1 MAETTAAATGGA
13 ASALD
18 FSETTAAASGGVAS
32 ALETVL
38 TRSGY
43 LAELESERSVEAQG
57 RIENLQELVGSAR
70 DFDDQ
75 VERGDFTGL
84 VAIGG
89 VGVGAGADDGSIA
102 PEGLARVQAFLEA
115 ISLVTDLDENDP
127 EQSSVTLMTLHSA
140 KGLEYPVVFLI
151 GLEDGVFPHVR
162 SLGDPDE
169 LEEERRLC
177 YVGITRAEQRLYLCH
192 AWSRMMFGST
202 DYRPPSR
209 FLDEIPAE
217 LMMAIGEEEKRGKGL
232 GRHRDAVV
240 AHAMRRQNAPADE
253 HPAPAEPTGARGAD
267 QIGLRVGDD
276 VSHERF
282 GEGVI
287 IDIEGAGDKAEA
299 IVRFRGDAGEKRLLL
314 VWAPLTRV

>member
-1 MAETTAAATGGA
+1 M
-13 ASALD
+13 
-18 FSETTAAASGGVAS
+18 
-32 ALETVL
+32 
-38 TRSGY
+38 
-43 LAELESERSVEAQG
+43 
-57 RIENLQELVGSAR
+57 
-70 DFDDQ
+70 
-75 VERGDFTGL
+75 
-84 VAIGG
+84 
-89 VGVGAGADDGSIA
+89 
-102 PEGLARVQAFLEA
+102 QAFLEA

-127 EQSSVTLMTLHSA
+127 EASSVTLMTLHSA

-217 LMMAIGEEEKRGKGL
+217 LMMVIGEEEKRGKGL
-232 GRHRDAVV
+232 GRHRDSVV
-240 AHAMRRQNAPADE
+240 AAAMRRQTRAGRASARRAVAPA
-253 HPAPAEPTGARGAD
+253 GARGAD

-287 IDIEGAGDKAEA
+287 VDIEGSGDKAEA
-299 IVRFRGDAGEKRLLL
+299 IVRFRDVGEKRLLL
-314 VWAPLTRV
+314 VWAPLTRCR

>member
-1 MAETTAAATGGA
+1 
-13 ASALD
+13 
-18 FSETTAAASGGVAS
+18 
-32 ALETVL
+32 
-38 TRSGY
+38 
-43 LAELESERSVEAQG
+43 
-57 RIENLQELVGSAR
+57 
-70 DFDDQ
+70 
-75 VERGDFTGL
+75 
-84 VAIGG
+84 
-89 VGVGAGADDGSIA
+89 
-102 PEGLARVQAFLEA
+102 VQAFLEA

-127 EQSSVTLMTLHSA
+127 EASSVTLMTLHSA

-217 LMMAIGEEEKRGKGL
+217 LVMTIGEQEQRGKGL

-240 AHAMRRQNAPADE
+240 AAAIRKQALPADE
-253 HPAPAEPTGARGAD
+253 HPASASPVGARGAD

-276 VSHERF
+276 VNHERF

-287 IDIEGAGDKAEA
+287 VDIEGSGDKAEA
-299 IVRFRGDAGEKRLLL
+299 IVRFRDIGEKRLLL

>member
-1 MAETTAAATGGA
+1 
-13 ASALD
+13 
-18 FSETTAAASGGVAS
+18 
-32 ALETVL
+32 
-38 TRSGY
+38 
-43 LAELESERSVEAQG
+43 
-57 RIENLQELVGSAR
+57 
-70 DFDDQ
+70 
-75 VERGDFTGL
+75 
-84 VAIGG
+84 
-89 VGVGAGADDGSIA
+89 
-102 PEGLARVQAFLEA
+102 
-115 ISLVTDLDENDP
+115 
-127 EQSSVTLMTLHSA
+127 
-140 KGLEYPVVFLI
+140 
-151 GLEDGVFPHVR
+151 
-162 SLGDPDE
+162 
-169 LEEERRLC
+169 
-177 YVGITRAEQRLYLCH
+177 
-192 AWSRMMFGST
+192 MFGST